1 MYKKIEREDINYFIN
16 VVGNVNVS
24 NDPEKLDIYSHDE
37 VSGDKYKY
45 LPELIV
51 FSENKEQISK
61 IMEYCSKNKIPV
73 TPRSAGTGLSG
84 GAVPVMGGIVLS
96 TEKMNRIVEFD
107 EETLTIT
114 VEPGVIPDDIQKVVR
129 EKGLLYAG
137 DPCSSDASFIGG
149 NVAENAGGNKVIKYG
164 ATGNSVMA
172 LEAVLPDGSIE
183 WFGGKL
189 VKDVTGYDLV
199 SLIVGSEGTLC
210 IVTKIILKLIPL
222 SKYIVDLLVPFKTIE
237 KAIEFVPKMIIESR
251 IIPTSI
257 EFMDNSSLVLTEKFL
272 NSTLPYSQAGAHLII
287 ELEGNDKEILAD
299 EYEKIGKYCIQN
311 GALEVFVADN
321 KTTRNRIW
329 KARKSIAEAISSLY
343 KDFCMEDVVVPI
355 NRIPELMSEVKIIS
369 QKNDL
374 DCINFGHAG
383 DGNIHVTFLN
393 HSRNRKEWENIIDIT
408 LKELY
413 EKTFSLGGT
422 LSGEHGIGLKRKPYL
437 PIVMS
442 KEKIKIMKGIK
453 KVFDPE
459 GILNPGKIF

>member
-1 MYKKIEREDINYFIN
+1 MFKKIEKNDIDYFIKI
-16 VVGNVNVS
+16 VGKGNVS
-24 NDPEKLDIYSHDE
+24 NDPEKLETYSHDE
-37 VSGDKYKY
+37 VPGEKYKH
-45 LPELIV
+45 LPELVI
-51 FSENKEQISK
+51 FAETKEQISE
-61 IMEYCSKNKIPV
+61 IMKHCSENNISV

-84 GAVPVMGGIVLS
+84 GAVPLMGGIVLS
-96 TEKMNRIVEFD
+96 TEKMNKIIELD
-107 EETLTIT
+107 QETLTIT
-114 VEPGVIPDDIQKVVR
+114 VEPGVIPDEIQKRVK

-164 ATGNSVMA
+164 STGDSVMA
-172 LEAVLPDGSIE
+172 LEAVMPDGSIE

-222 SKYIVDLLVPFKTIE
+222 SKHIVDLLVPFKTVE
-237 KAIEFVPKMIIESR
+237 KAIEFVPKMIIESKV
-251 IIPTSI
+251 IPTSI
-257 EFMDNSSLVLTEKFL
+257 EFMDNSSLTLTEKYL
-272 NSTLPYSQAGAHLII
+272 NSTLPYSDSGAHLII
-287 ELEGNDKEILAD
+287 ELEGNDKEVLAD
-299 EYEKIGKYCIQN
+299 EYERIGKYCLEN

-321 KTTRNRIW
+321 KTTRSKIW
-329 KARKSIAEAISSLY
+329 KARKSIAEAVSSFY

-355 NRIPELMSEVKIIS
+355 NKIPELMYSVKSIS
-369 QKNDL
+369 TKYEL

-393 HSRNRKEWENIIDIT
+393 HSRSIEDWNKVIDIA
-408 LKELY
+408 LMDLY
-413 EKTFSLGGT
+413 KKTFALGGT

-442 KEKIKIMKGIK
+442 KEKIRIMKGIK
-453 KVFDPE
+453 KVFDPK